1 MYKLITVDGNDDA
14 RLFSEIIRPGAP
26 LVKEAS
32 VVHPDIQKCISG
44 LKSSPGKIYILVNA
58 MGAGEYYGSNFNGDF
73 FEEKELNPPD
83 GTSEYGYKTFL
94 NSGIY
99 RNHSNKDVT
108 KSYGKVICTA
118 YNPVMHRVELVIE
131 VDEKK
136 CKEVGHSDLWERLVA
151 GEKPA
156 VSMGC
161 KVAFDVCSICGHKS
175 ATRQDYCEHARDQ
188 LSQVMP
194 DGRKVF
200 VYNPKPKFFDLSIV
214 VIGADR
220 ASFVMDKVANARFG
234 IPSSAELA
242 DDAGLISSSDV
253 LRQRMKL
260 AAKGKSAEILKRVKA
275 TSARTVDPGEQDVDI
290 PDETLDEMSQEG
302 DLGKILTTASSAG
315 IVLKPSE
322 FQRIV
327 LNVIGKPMMARQYS
341 DAGCCFCNSDETDD
355 SVQFG
360 SPDMFSGDVLSAL
373 MPLLQH
379 RSAFEPIVSRRIIII
394 KTAKARRPLKKV
406 KTPLL
411 DKIAA
416 AYNGYRKQLLEKIG
430 SIVANITERELNLLA
445 AVRGE
450 LLEDRL
456 VRRNHGV
463 KTASAAVP
471 LALLGAIPLAYI
483 YGAHEG
489 SKEQEKAADSIIAK
503 HPVLAMSV
511 LAGLAKIADKEL
523 VQSGLLNKMLR

>member
-1 MYKLITVDGNDDA
+1 MYKLITVSGSDDS

-32 VVHPDIQKCISG
+32 VVHPDVQKCISG
-44 LKSSPGKIYILVNA
+44 LKSTPGKIYILVNA

-94 NSGIY
+94 NSGVY

-108 KSYGKVICTA
+108 KSYGKVICSA
-118 YNPVMHRVELVIE
+118 YNLVMHRVELVIE
-131 VDEKK
+131 IDEKK
-136 CKEVGHSDLWERLVA
+136 CKEVGHADLWDRLSS

-161 KVAFDVCSICGHKS
+161 KVAYDVCSICGHKS

-188 LSQVMP
+188 LSQVLP

-220 ASFVMDKVANARFG
+220 ASFVMDKVAHARFG

-242 DDAGLISSSDV
+242 EDVNLTAASDI
-253 LRQRMKL
+253 LKSRMKL
-260 AAKGKSAEILKRVKA
+260 AAKGKSAEILKRVRA
-275 TSARTVDPGEQDVDI
+275 TSARVVDPGEKEVDI
-290 PDETLDEMSQEG
+290 PDETLDEMSESG

-327 LNVIGKPMMARQYS
+327 LNIVGKPSLARQYS
-341 DAGCCFCNSDETDD
+341 DSGCCFCNSNDTDE
-355 SVQFG
+355 SVEFG
-360 SPDMFSGDVLSAL
+360 DPSMFSHNIMSAL
-373 MPLLQH
+373 MPMLQE
-379 RSAFEPIVSRRIIII
+379 RSAFEPVVSRRIIII
-394 KTAKARRPLKKV
+394 KTARAKKPLRKI

-411 DKIAA
+411 DKVAA

-430 SIVANITERELNLLA
+430 TIVANITERELNLLA
-445 AVRGE
+445 TVRGE
-450 LLEDRL
+450 LLEDSL
-456 VRRNHGV
+456 VRRNLGV

-483 YGAHEG
+483 YGAHSG
-489 SKEQEKAADSIIAK
+489 SDEQEKAADSIIAK